1 MVDEPLIKVF
11 QLLYLMLP
19 AYAANMAPPFVKY
32 WRGWNRPLNRRLLG
46 EHKTI
51 VGFML
56 GVLAALFVAYAQSCI
71 DWNGNLVDYSNGSVL
86 GLALG
91 FGAMGG
97 DSLKSLFKRARGIP
111 PGQSWMLADQL
122 DFVLG
127 AMIMVWPW
135 ARLGWMDAAVILT
148 LSFIGDIAVN
158 HIAYW
163 LGIRDTRW

>member
-56 GVLAALFVAYAQSCI
+56 GVLAALLVAYAQSCI
-71 DWNGNLVDYSNGSVL
+71 GWNGNLVDYSNGSVL

-135 ARLGWMDAAVILT
+135 ARLDWMDAAVILT

-158 HIAYW
+158 HIACW

>member
-1 MVDEPLIKVF
+1 VVDEPLIKVF
-11 QLLYLMLP
+11 RLLYLMLP

-56 GVLAALFVAYAQSCI
+56 GVLAALLVAYAQSCI
-71 DWNGNLVDYSNGSVL
+71 DWNGNLVDYSNWLVL
-86 GLALG
+86 GPALG

-127 AMIMVWPW
+127 ALIMVWPW

-158 HIAYW
+158 HIACW